1 MIWLVIEEP
10 QYLKDISALNKRVKE
25 LSFLLPELN
34 ERNLLLLPSLDEIHA
49 NMIIESPKIV
59 VDYREPK
66 YVLDRTYNVFTVMY
80 VRAPDFP
87 FTSEHKILG
96 IDKAT
101 VLSEKLGLRIAKPEV
116 TFDDMAGAE
125 VLHDDINQMLNL
137 EKMGLMNIT
146 GLFLFGVAG
155 AGKSYFAECFAGSTG
170 RHFVMLDL
178 AHFMS
183 LPNPTKSIDDVFV
196 FLLEQDEKY
205 VLLIDEIEK
214 MFQLD
219 GSSSNLLSDQIFG
232 KMLTWLAMI
241 YEGKGNNITFVA
253 TANRVENLLKHKPEF
268 VRRGRFDRLYFL
280 NYPQVESSAPA
291 IMTMYLN
298 KEKKNIKKAILLQY
312 EMYQQGKILLS
323 EKLQYIFDAL
333 ADENL
338 DIEVFISK
346 LISNEQMKVS
356 RMIKV
361 VEGLI
366 GKDKITDAQ
375 YFIYTPPEIKSLV
388 KEILQAY
395 AEELTSRLYAKE
407 LHVRELLTDNIGA
420 RPIQDIL
427 EEIVFKTPPLQ
438 ITAPDGIG
446 HQLAQAKNI
455 KQGDRIAPFTEVS

>member
-10 QYLKDISALNKRVKE
+10 QYIKELETLNARVKALNLR
-25 LSFLLPELN
+25 LPELTKEN
-34 ERNLLLLPSLDEIHA
+34 TLLIPTEEEIHQ
-49 NMIIESPKIV
+49 NMTQESPRIV

-66 YVLDRTYNVFTVMY
+66 YVVGRIYNVFTVMY
-80 VRAPDFP
+80 VKAPDFP
-87 FTSEHKILG
+87 FTSEHKALG
-96 IDKAT
+96 IDKAQ
-101 VLSEKLGLRIAKPEV
+101 VLSEKLGLRIAKPAV
-116 TFDDMAGAE
+116 TLDDMAGAE
-125 VLHDDINQMLNL
+125 VLHEDIRKMLNL

-183 LPNPTKSIDDVFV
+183 LPNPTKSIDDVFI
-196 FLLEQDEKY
+196 FLLEQNEKY

-219 GSSSNLLSDQIFG
+219 GSSTNLLSDQIFG

-241 YEGKGNNITFVA
+241 YEGKETNITFVA
-253 TANRVENLLKHKPEF
+253 TANRVENLLKNKPEF

-291 IMTMYLN
+291 IMTMYLE
-298 KEKKNIKKAILLQY
+298 KEKKNIRKAIIAQH
-312 EMYQQGKILLS
+312 EIYQKGEPLDS
-323 EKLQYIFDAL
+323 EKLQFIFDAL
-333 ADENL
+333 AEENL
-338 DIEVFISK
+338 DIDLFISK
-346 LISNEQMKVS
+346 LISNEQIDVR
-356 RMIKV
+356 RMIQV

-388 KEILQAY
+388 KEVLQTY
-395 AEELTSRLYAKE
+395 AEELTTRLYTRE
-407 LHVRELLTDNIGA
+407 IHVKDLRSEHIGA

>member
-10 QYLKDISALNKRVKE
+10 QYMKEMDALNARAKE
-25 LSFLLPELN
+25 LGLCLPELTKDN
-34 ERNLLLLPSLDEIHA
+34 TLLIPTEEEIHQ
-49 NMIIESPKIV
+49 NMVCETPKIV
-59 VDYREPK
+59 IDYREPK
-66 YVLDRTYNVFTVMY
+66 YIVDRTYNVFTIID

-87 FTSEHKILG
+87 FTSEHKELG
-96 IDKAT
+96 IDKAE
-101 VLSEKLGLRIAKPEV
+101 VLSEKLGLRIAKPAV

-125 VLHDDINQMLNL
+125 VLHDDIEQMLNL

-219 GSSSNLLSDQIFG
+219 GSSTNLLSDQIFG

-241 YEGKGNNITFVA
+241 YEGKGTNITFVA
-253 TANRVENLLKHKPEF
+253 TANRVENLLKNKPEF

-291 IMTMYLN
+291 IMTMYLE
-298 KEKKNIKKAILLQY
+298 KEKKNIKKAIIAQH
-312 EMYQQGKILLS
+312 ESYQRGEPLDS

-333 ADENL
+333 AEENL
-338 DIEVFISK
+338 DLDVFISR

-356 RMIKV
+356 RMIQV

-388 KEILQAY
+388 KEILQSY
-395 AEELTSRLYAKE
+395 AEELTARLYAKE
-407 LHVRELLTDNIGA
+407 LSVRDLLSDNIGA

>member
-10 QYLKDISALNKRVKE
+10 QYLENLSELNARAKE
-25 LSFLLPELN
+25 LNLKLPELTSEN
-34 ERNLLLLPSLDEIHA
+34 TLLIPEEEQINK
-49 NMIIESPKIV
+49 NMVLKTPKIV

-66 YVLDRTYNVFTVMY
+66 YVVGRDYSIFTIIDVK
-80 VRAPDFP
+80 APDFP
-87 FTSEHKILG
+87 FTTEHMKLG

-101 VLSEKLGLRIAKPEV
+101 VLSEKLGLHIVKPAV

-125 VLHDDINQMLNL
+125 VLHEDINKMLNL

-155 AGKSYFAECFAGSTG
+155 AGKSYFAECFAGSTE
-170 RHFVMLDL
+170 RHFVILDL

-183 LPNPTKSIDDVFV
+183 LANPTKSIDDVFI

-219 GSSSNLLSDQIFG
+219 GSSTNLLSDQIFG

-241 YEGKGNNITFVA
+241 YEGKGNNITFIA
-253 TANRVENLLKHKPEF
+253 TANRVENLLKNKPEF

-280 NYPQVESSAPA
+280 NYPKVDSSAPK
-291 IMTMYLN
+291 IMTMYLD
-298 KEKKNIKKAILLQY
+298 KERKSIKKAIVTQFKSCQKGEVLA
-312 EMYQQGKILLS
+312 S
-323 EKLQYIFDAL
+323 EKLQYIFGAL
-333 ADENL
+333 AKEKL
-338 DIEVFISK
+338 DVDIFIAK
-346 LISNEQMKVS
+346 IVTNEQMDVR
-356 RMIKV
+356 RMIQV
-361 VEGLI
+361 IEGLI

-388 KEILQAY
+388 KEILQSY
-395 AEELTSRLYAKE
+395 TDELTTRLYMQE
-407 LHVRELLTDNIGA
+407 LHVQDLLSDNIGA
-420 RPIQDIL
+420 RPIQDVL

>member
-10 QYLKDISALNKRVKE
+10 QYLKDISALDNRVKE
-25 LSFLLPELN
+25 L
-34 ERNLLLLPSLDEIHA
+34 NLLLPDLDKNNLLFLPTEEDINT
-49 NMIIESPKIV
+49 NMLLKSPKIV

-66 YVLDRTYNVFTVMY
+66 DVLDRTYNVFTIMY
-80 VRAPDFP
+80 IKAPDFP
-87 FTSEHKILG
+87 FTAEHKALG

-101 VLSEKLGLRIAKPEV
+101 VLSEKLGLRIAKPAV

-125 VLHDDINQMLNL
+125 VLHDDINQMLDL

-219 GSSSNLLSDQIFG
+219 GTSTNLLSDQIFG

-241 YEGKGNNITFVA
+241 YEGKGTNITFVA

-280 NYPQVESSAPA
+280 NYPQVKGSAPA
-291 IMTMYLN
+291 IMTMYLE
-298 KEKKNIKKAILLQY
+298 KEKKNIKKAIIAQH
-312 EMYQQGKILLS
+312 ESYQLGETLAS
-323 EKLQYIFDAL
+323 EKLQYIFEAL
-333 ADENL
+333 AKENL
-338 DIEVFISK
+338 DLDIFISK
-346 LISNEQMKVS
+346 LISNEQMSVA
-356 RMIKV
+356 RMIQV

-388 KEILQAY
+388 KEVLQAY

-407 LHVRELLTDNIGA
+407 IQVQDLLSDNIGA

>member
-1 MIWLVIEEP
+1 MIWLLIEEP
-10 QYLKDISALNKRVKE
+10 LYLKDIKALDNRVKA
-25 LSFLLPELN
+25 LGFLLPDLTPENTLFIPAQAEIQKN
-34 ERNLLLLPSLDEIHA
+34 MLLPE
-49 NMIIESPKIV
+49 PKIV

-66 YVLDRTYNVFTVMY
+66 RVVGINYNVFTIMD

-87 FTSEHKILG
+87 FTAEHKALG
-96 IDKAT
+96 IDRAT
-101 VLSEKLGLRIAKPEV
+101 VLSEKLGLRIAKPGV

-125 VLHDDINQMLNL
+125 VLHEDVKQMLNL

-183 LPNPTKSIDDVFV
+183 LPNPTKSIDDVFI
-196 FLLEQDEKY
+196 FLLEQEEKY

-219 GSSSNLLSDQIFG
+219 GSSTNLLSDQIFG

-241 YEGKGNNITFVA
+241 YEGKGTNITFVA
-253 TANRVENLLKHKPEF
+253 TANRVENLLKNKPEF

-291 IMTMYLN
+291 IMTMYLE
-298 KEKKNIKKAILLQY
+298 KEKKNIKKAITAQHA
-312 EMYQQGKILLS
+312 MYTEGKTLES

-333 ADENL
+333 AQENM
-338 DIEVFISK
+338 EVDLFISK
-346 LISNEQMKVS
+346 LISNEQIDVD

-395 AEELTSRLYAKE
+395 AEELTHRLYTQE
-407 LHVRELLTDNIGA
+407 ITVGQLRYDNIDA
-420 RPIQDIL
+420 RPIHDIL

>member
-1 MIWLVIEEP
+1 MVWLVIEEP
-10 QYLKDISALNKRVKE
+10 QYLSDISALDRRVKE
-25 LSFLLPELN
+25 L
-34 ERNLLLLPSLDEIHA
+34 NLLLPDLDKENLIFFPTKEEIHA
-49 NMIIESPKIV
+49 NMLKDTPKIV

-66 YVLDRTYNVFTVMY
+66 YVVERIYNVFTVMD

-87 FTSEHKILG
+87 FTSEHKALG

-101 VLSEKLGLRIAKPEV
+101 VLSEKLGLRIAKPAV

-125 VLHDDINQMLNL
+125 VLHDDIEQMLNL

-219 GSSSNLLSDQIFG
+219 GSSTNLLSDQIFG

-241 YEGKGNNITFVA
+241 YEGKGTNITFVA
-253 TANRVENLLKHKPEF
+253 TANRVENLLKNKPEF

-280 NYPQVESSAPA
+280 NYPQIESSAPA
-291 IMTMYLN
+291 IMTMYLE
-298 KEKKNIKKAILLQY
+298 KEKKNIKKAIIKQH
-312 EMYQQGKILLS
+312 ESYQKGETLDS

-333 ADENL
+333 VEENM
-338 DIEVFISK
+338 DIEIFISK
-346 LISNEQMKVS
+346 LISNEQMNVA
-356 RMIKV
+356 RMIQV

-388 KEILQAY
+388 KEILQSY
-395 AEELTSRLYAKE
+395 AEELTNRLYTKE
-407 LHVRELLTDNIGA
+407 LDVRALLSDNIGA

>member
-10 QYLKDISALNKRVKE
+10 QYLKEISVLNSRVKE
-25 LSFLLPELN
+25 LELLLPELTKEN
-34 ERNLLLLPSLDEIHA
+34 TLLVPTKEEIDK
-49 NMIIESPKIV
+49 NIVLSTPKIV

-66 YVLDRTYNVFTVMY
+66 YVVGRAYNIFTIIDIK
-80 VRAPDFP
+80 APDFP
-87 FTSEHKILG
+87 FTSEHKLLE

-101 VLSEKLGLRIAKPEV
+101 VLSEKLGLRIAKPAV

-125 VLHDDINQMLNL
+125 VLHEDINKMLNL

-219 GSSSNLLSDQIFG
+219 GSSTNLLSDQIFG

-241 YEGKGNNITFVA
+241 YEGKGNNLTFVA
-253 TANRVENLLKHKPEF
+253 TANRVENLLKNKPEF

-280 NYPQVESSAPA
+280 NYPKVESSAPA
-291 IMTMYLN
+291 IMTMYLD
-298 KEKKNIKKAILLQY
+298 KERKNIKKAIIIKH
-312 EMYQQGKILLS
+312 EEYQKGEKLES

-333 ADENL
+333 AKENI
-338 DIEVFISK
+338 DIDV
-346 LISNEQMKVS
+346 LISNIVTNEQMDVK
-356 RMIKV
+356 RMIQV
-361 VEGLI
+361 IEGLI

-388 KEILQAY
+388 KEVLQSY
-395 AEELTSRLYAKE
+395 AEELTEKLFKQEVEMRD
-407 LHVRELLTDNIGA
+407 LLTGNIGT
-420 RPIQDIL
+420 RPIQYIL

>member
-10 QYLKDISALNKRVKE
+10 QYLKEIATLNNRIKE
-25 LSFLLPELN
+25 LNLLLPELTKEN
-34 ERNLLLLPSLDEIHA
+34 TLLVPTEEA
-49 NMIIESPKIV
+49 VNKNMILEVPKIV

-66 YVLDRTYNVFTVMY
+66 YVVDRAYNIFTIIDVK
-80 VRAPDFP
+80 APDFP
-87 FTSEHKILG
+87 FTSEHKQLN

-101 VLSEKLGLRIAKPEV
+101 VLSEKLGLRIAKPAV
-116 TFDDMAGAE
+116 TLDDMAGAE
-125 VLHDDINQMLNL
+125 ILHEDISKMLNL

-219 GSSSNLLSDQIFG
+219 GSSTNLLSDQIFG

-241 YEGKGNNITFVA
+241 YEGKGNNLTFVA
-253 TANRVENLLKHKPEF
+253 TANRVENLLKNKPEF

-280 NYPQVESSAPA
+280 NYPKVDSSAPA
-291 IMTMYLN
+291 IMTMYLD
-298 KEKKNIKKAILLQY
+298 KERKNIQKAILAKY
-312 EMYQQGKILLS
+312 DAYQKGEKLES
-323 EKLQYIFDAL
+323 EKLYYIFNAL
-333 ADENL
+333 TKEN
-338 DIEVFISK
+338 IEIDVFVSK
-346 LISNEQMKVS
+346 IITNEQMNVE
-356 RMIKV
+356 RMIQV

-388 KEILQAY
+388 KEILQSY
-395 AEELTSRLYAKE
+395 AEELTTRLYTQE
-407 LHVRELLTDNIGA
+407 LQIHELYSDNIGV

-427 EEIVFKTPPLQ
+427 EEIVFMTPPLQ

>member
-10 QYLKDISALNKRVKE
+10 EYLKDISKLNKRVKA
-25 LSFLLPELN
+25 LKMLIPELTKEN
-34 ERNLLLLPSLDEIHA
+34 VLFTPTKEQIHQ
-49 NMIIESPKIV
+49 NMVISEPKIV

-66 YVLDRTYNVFTVMY
+66 QVIEITYSIFTVFD
-80 VRAPDFP
+80 VKSPDFP
-87 FTSEHKILG
+87 FTSEHMALG

-101 VLSEKLGLRIAKPEV
+101 VLSEKLGLRIAKPGV

-125 VLHDDINQMLNL
+125 VLHDDISKMLNL

-183 LPNPTKSIDDVFV
+183 LPNPTKSIDDIFV

-219 GSSSNLLSDQIFG
+219 GSSTNLLSDQIFG

-253 TANRVENLLKHKPEF
+253 TANRVENLLKNKPEF

-298 KEKKNIKKAILLQY
+298 KERKNIKKAILLKY
-312 EMYQQGKILLS
+312 ELYQKGDTLES
-323 EKLQYIFDAL
+323 EKLDYIFNAL
-333 ADENL
+333 VKENI
-338 DIEVFISK
+338 DVNVFIGK
-346 LISNEQMKVS
+346 IITNEQMSVK
-356 RMIKV
+356 RMIQV

-388 KEILQAY
+388 KEVLQSY
-395 AEELTSRLYAKE
+395 ADELTSRLYTQE
-407 LHVRELLTDNIGA
+407 LNVHDLYSDNIGA
-420 RPIQDIL
+420 RPVQDVL

>member
-1 MIWLVIEEP
+1 MVWLLVEEP
-10 QYLKDISALNKRVKE
+10 QYLNDINALDSRVKA
-25 LSFLLPELN
+25 LKFLLPDLTLENTLFIPTLTEIQKN
-34 ERNLLLLPSLDEIHA
+34 MLLPE
-49 NMIIESPKIV
+49 PKIV

-66 YVLDRTYNVFTVMY
+66 SVVGISYNVFTIMD

-87 FTSEHKILG
+87 FTAEHKALG
-96 IDKAT
+96 IEKAD
-101 VLSEKLGLRIAKPEV
+101 VLSEKLGLRIAKPGV

-125 VLHDDINQMLNL
+125 VLHEDVKQMLNL

-196 FLLEQDEKY
+196 FLLEQEEKY

-219 GSSSNLLSDQIFG
+219 GSSTNLLSDQIFG

-241 YEGKGNNITFVA
+241 YEGKGTNITFVA
-253 TANRVENLLKHKPEF
+253 TANRVENLLKNKPEF

-280 NYPQVESSAPA
+280 NYPQVASSAPA
-291 IMTMYLN
+291 IMTMYLE
-298 KEKKNIKKAILLQY
+298 KEKKNIKKAITAQHA
-312 EMYQQGKILLS
+312 MYTEGKTLES

-333 ADENL
+333 AQEELEL
-338 DIEVFISK
+338 DLFISK
-346 LISNEQMKVS
+346 LISNEQMDVS

-395 AEELTSRLYAKE
+395 AEELTHRLYTQE
-407 LHVRELLTDNIGA
+407 ITVRHLRTDNIGA
-420 RPIQDIL
+420 RPIHDIL

>member
-1 MIWLVIEEP
+1 MIWLLTEEP
-10 QYLKDISALNKRVKE
+10 LYLKDIKALNERVKA
-25 LSFLLPELN
+25 LDFLLPDLDKH
-34 ERNLLLLPSLDEIHA
+34 NLLCIPTADEIRANMLLPE
-49 NMIIESPKIV
+49 PKIV
-59 VDYREPK
+59 LDYREPK
-66 YVLDRTYNVFTVMY
+66 HVIGINYNVFTVMD

-87 FTSEHKILG
+87 FTAEHKALG
-96 IDKAT
+96 IDKAE
-101 VLSEKLGLRIAKPEV
+101 VLSEKLGLRIAKPGV

-125 VLHDDINQMLNL
+125 VLHEDIDQMLNL

-196 FLLEQDEKY
+196 FLLAQDEKY

-219 GSSSNLLSDQIFG
+219 GTSTNLLSDQIFG

-241 YEGKGNNITFVA
+241 YEGKGTNITFVA
-253 TANRVENLLKHKPEF
+253 TANRVENLLKIKPEF

-291 IMTMYLN
+291 IMTMYLE
-298 KEKKNIKKAILLQY
+298 KEKKNIKKAITAQHALY
-312 EMYQQGKILLS
+312 TEGKTLAS

-333 ADENL
+333 AQENL
-338 DIEVFISK
+338 EVDLFISK
-346 LISNEQMKVS
+346 LISNEQMGVE

-388 KEILQAY
+388 KEVLQAY
-395 AEELTSRLYAKE
+395 AEELTTRLYTQE
-407 LHVRELLTDNIGA
+407 ITVRHLRTDNIGA
-420 RPIQDIL
+420 RPIHDIL